1 MTEELVEEGSDK
13 RLDPE
18 QQAHEEQDAASRPR
32 DVITVVLTADN
43 HLGAAAGQPMRRREE
58 RARQLRHAFQQAV
71 DFAIGQGVDLFI
83 QAGDLFDSLNP
94 AEHERSFVAERLVQ
108 LRQAGVRTF
117 MVGGLHDTPPLGRA
131 LAEGALPAPHL
142 SFARLGALHYF
153 EPLAPPSRP
162 SAAMATGA
170 SLGSGQPLIELT
182 PAFCEIGQL
191 RVGLCGLSV
200 RAGQE
205 GDPLAYVRPAAELE
219 RAQIRILIL
228 HAPIEGLS
236 TEPVPAEAQAQ
247 ALVSRATL
255 ARQTAFQYILA
266 GYHHAF
272 QQLHLGQCELIVAGP
287 TQHIDFNDPDAEPGF
302 VFLGLASDG
311 VRWCKHISVEAVRL
325 RRLVV
330 PTSALWPAPPTGAG
344 APSGETGAA
353 ASASATAGSPTAVIL
368 ERLRPLC
375 DQQTMV
381 QLKLEGELTRQQYHQ
396 LDLNQIRRYGEQ
408 HAFSLAI
415 DDTALTLMPDYEAS
429 ASSGPA
435 EATERF
441 SPREEL
447 AALADEWIAAAS
459 DEQEKKA
466 LLVTKE
472 VLLTALDEIH

>member
-1 MTEELVEEGSDK
+1 MTEELVEEGSEK

-18 QQAHEEQDAASRPR
+18 QQASEGQDTASGPR

-71 DFAIGQGVDLFI
+71 DFAIGQGVDLFV

-94 AEHERSFVAERLVQ
+94 AEDERSFVAERLVQ

-117 MVGGLHDTPPLGRA
+117 MVGGLHDTPPLGRS
-131 LAEGALPAPHL
+131 LAEGTLPAPQL

-153 EPLAPPSRP
+153 EPLSLPPRP
-162 SAAMATGA
+162 ALSMAAGATV
-170 SLGSGQPLIELT
+170 GSGQPLIELA
-182 PAFCEIGQL
+182 PALCEIRQL

-200 RAGQE
+200 RVGQE
-205 GDPLAYVRPAAELE
+205 GDPLASVRPAAELE

-236 TEPVPAEAQAQ
+236 ADLAPADAQVQ
-247 ALVSRATL
+247 VSRSTL
-255 ARQTAFQYILA
+255 ARQTAFQYVLA

-272 QQLHLGQCELIVAGP
+272 EHLRLGQCELIVAGS

-311 VRWCKHISVEAVRL
+311 LRWCKHIAVEALRL
-325 RRLVV
+325 RRLIV
-330 PTSALWPAPPTGAG
+330 PTSDLWPAPAPETQAERAG
-344 APSGETGAA
+344 TL
-353 ASASATAGSPTAVIL
+353 ASASNVGSPTAVIL

-415 DDTALTLMPDYEAS
+415 DDTALTLLPDHEAS
-429 ASSGPA
+429 AGSGSGPA

-472 VLLTALDEIH
+472 VLLNALDEIH

>member
-1 MTEELVEEGSDK
+1 MTEELVEEGSEK
-13 RLDPE
+13 KLDPE
-18 QQAHEEQDAASRPR
+18 QQASEEQDAASRPR

-153 EPLAPPSRP
+153 EPLSPASQP
-162 SAAMATGA
+162 SATTTAGA
-170 SLGSGQPLIELT
+170 SLGSRQPLIELA
-182 PAFCEIGQL
+182 PAFCEIGQI

-205 GDPLAYVRPAAELE
+205 GDPLASVRPAAELE

-236 TEPVPAEAQAQ
+236 AEPAPAEAQAQ
-247 ALVSRATL
+247 ALVSRSTL
-255 ARQTAFQYILA
+255 ARQTAFQYVLA

-272 QQLHLGQCELIVAGP
+272 QQLRVGQCELIVAGP

-311 VRWCKHISVEAVRL
+311 VRWCKHIAVEAVRL

-330 PTSALWPAPPTGAG
+330 PTSALWPAPPTGT
-344 APSGETGAA
+344 PSGETGAA
-353 ASASATAGSPTAVIL
+353 ASAASTAGSPTTVIL

-415 DDTALTLMPDYEAS
+415 DDTALTLVPDHEAS
-429 ASSGPA
+429 SSVGPTEAS
-435 EATERF
+435 ERF

-472 VLLTALDEIH
+472 VLLNALDEIH

>member
-1 MTEELVEEGSDK
+1 MTEELVEEGSGK
-13 RLDPE
+13 ALNPE
-18 QQAHEEQDAASRPR
+18 QQASEEQDAASRPR

-71 DFAIGQGVDLFI
+71 DFAIGQGVDLFV
-83 QAGDLFDSLNP
+83 QAGDLFDTLNP

-117 MVGGLHDTPPLGRA
+117 MVGGLRDTPPLGRA
-131 LAEGALPAPHL
+131 LAEGALPAPQL

-153 EPLAPPSRP
+153 EPLSLPPRP
-162 SAAMATGA
+162 SVPLAAGVG
-170 SLGSGQPLIELT
+170 LGGGQPLVELT
-182 PAFCEIGQL
+182 PALCEIGGL

-205 GDPLAYVRPAAELE
+205 GDPLACVRPAAEFE

-236 TEPVPAEAQAQ
+236 DEPASVETQ
-247 ALVSRATL
+247 ALVSRSTL

-272 QQLHLGQCELIVAGP
+272 QHLRLGQCELIVAGP
-287 TQHIDFNDPDAEPGF
+287 TQHIDFNDPADSEPGF

-311 VRWCKHISVEAVRL
+311 VRWCKHIAVETVRL
-325 RRLVV
+325 RRLIV
-330 PTSALWPAPPTGAG
+330 PTSDLWPASPAE
-344 APSGETGAA
+344 ARSGETGAA
-353 ASASATAGSPTAVIL
+353 SSPTAVIL

-375 DQQTMV
+375 NQQTMV

-408 HAFSLAI
+408 SAFSLAI
-415 DDTALTLMPDYEAS
+415 DDTALTLLPDDHEA
-429 ASSGPA
+429 AVAAGPA
-435 EATERF
+435 EAAERF

-472 VLLTALDEIH
+472 VLLNALDEIH

>member
-1 MTEELVEEGSDK
+1 MTEELVEEGSGK
-13 RLDPE
+13 TLDPE
-18 QQAHEEQDAASRPR
+18 QQASEEQDAASHSR
-32 DVITVVLTADN
+32 DVVTVVFTADN

-71 DFAIGQGVDLFI
+71 DFAIGQGVDLFV

-131 LAEGALPAPHL
+131 LAEGALPAPQL

-153 EPLAPPSRP
+153 EPLSLPPRP
-162 SAAMATGA
+162 SAPLAAGVG
-170 SLGSGQPLIELT
+170 LGGGQPLIELP
-182 PAFCEIGQL
+182 PALCEIGQL

-205 GDPLAYVRPAAELE
+205 GDPLAYVRPAAEFE

-228 HAPIEGLS
+228 HAPIEGLAN
-236 TEPVPAEAQAQ
+236 EPVPAEAQA
-247 ALVSRATL
+247 LVSRSTL

-272 QQLHLGQCELIVAGP
+272 HHMRLGQCELIVAGP
-287 TQHIDFNDPDAEPGF
+287 TQHIDFNDPADTEPGF

-311 VRWCKHISVEAVRL
+311 IRWCKHIAVETVRL

-330 PTSALWPAPPTGAG
+330 PTSALWPASPAE
-344 APSGETGAA
+344 AHSGETE
-353 ASASATAGSPTAVIL
+353 ASSSTDAAGSPTAVIL
-368 ERLRPLC
+368 DRLRPLC

-415 DDTALTLMPDYEAS
+415 DDTALTLLPDDHEAS
-429 ASSGPA
+429 VAPGPA

-472 VLLTALDEIH
+472 VLLNALDEIH